1 MTIKDYIS
9 YKRNIAPSRI
19 VATNGCFDVLHIGH
33 VRFLKEA
40 AKLGEYLIIG
50 LNSDNSV
57 RQLKGEN
64 RPIFT
69 QAERQEVLLA
79 LSVVYSVVVFDETT
93 ATNFL
98 SAVEPDVWVKGG
110 DWTLDTLNKDER
122 KAVEQNGGKIEIIP
136 MLSPWSSSDVLRKIC
151 S

>member
-1 MTIKDYIS
+1 MTIEEYRS
-9 YKRNIAPSRI
+9 FKRNNSATNV

-33 VRFLKEA
+33 IRFLKEA
-40 AKLGEYLIIG
+40 AKLGSTLIVG
-50 LNSDNSV
+50 LNSDESV
-57 RQLKGEN
+57 RKLKGEN

-69 QAERQEVLLA
+69 QEERQEVLLA
-79 LSVVYSVVVFDETT
+79 LSVVYAVVIFDEIT

-110 DWTLDTLNKDER
+110 DWTLETLNPDER

-136 MLSPWSSSDVLRKIC
+136 MLSPWSSTSCAVV
-151 S
+151 